1 MAKKNPKIEDIL
13 EHDKLYD
20 FGVDVK
26 SRTIKLIGEID
37 EDSFYI
43 FSCNLTTLENE
54 SNQPIKII
62 LKTDGGDVDSG
73 IAIIERM
80 KSSTCEIHIHATG
93 LIASMGILILA
104 AGDKRTCSTL
114 THFMH
119 HESSYPIHDRHKNNK
134 HYVKVM
140 ESSDIRMCK
149 WLAKQTKKDY
159 KFWKDLGVSIDHYFE
174 ADQAFEYGLIDEVL
188 DI

>member
-1 MAKKNPKIEDIL
+1 MAKKNPKIDDTF

-26 SRTIKLIGEID
+26 SRTIKLIGDID

-43 FSCNLTTLENE
+43 LSCNLTTLENE

-62 LKTDGGDVDSG
+62 LKTDGGCIDSG
-73 IAIIERM
+73 MAIIERI
-80 KSSTCEIHIHATG
+80 KSSICEIHIHAMG
-93 LIASMGILILA
+93 FIASMGILILA
-104 AGDKRTCSTL
+104 SGDKRTCSSMTS
-114 THFMH
+114 FMH
-119 HESSYPIHDRHKNNK
+119 HESSYCISDRHKNNK
-134 HYVKVM
+134 SYVKVQ
-140 ESSDIRMCK
+140 ENQDIKMCK

-159 KFWKDLGVSIDHYFE
+159 KFWKDLGVHVDHYFE